1 MPDSTSRC
9 PRRPATHVL
18 SATSRS
24 SWAAVAS
31 GRCASRPGSATAAT
45 CRRARS
51 AWASCSATSGWS
63 PRRGATRRPCTRRC
77 STCRSSDATA
87 TTCGPASSATARAHP
102 RPPLQPDTTP
112 APRRSTPSASPV
124 WPARASRPSS
134 WRRSGWRDPTTCWP
148 WRRSRPRSAGLR
160 PATRVARMGKASRR
174 PRGDRADRS
183 ARPLP
188 APFVARRFQG
198 LPNETDWVAMREIV
212 PAATA
217 TVRFAE
223 GKAPEGAPDEVTIA
237 TVLPLAWPGLHRE
250 GGEVLVGIQSGN
262 ASGDTS
268 RDIAQAIALAS
279 VAQPGSPV
287 ETLPVSTADTPRLQ
301 DILDT
306 DAPFEMQLHE
316 GFDFWVA
323 DADLDADGKESLE
336 RANESAIPTVRLD
349 AAPSAFWCRIGDR
362 TYVRWVLP
370 FDEDTSTNALARL
383 HAAGENHLGDDGRL
397 LGCFRSS
404 GLLIPV
410 WEVDS
415 SAAAADF
422 EDGVAAM
429 KAKIDTAAAST
440 EALTAAERGA
450 RA

>member
-1 MPDSTSRC
+1 
-9 PRRPATHVL
+9 
-18 SATSRS
+18 
-24 SWAAVAS
+24 
-31 GRCASRPGSATAAT
+31 
-45 CRRARS
+45 
-51 AWASCSATSGWS
+51 
-63 PRRGATRRPCTRRC
+63 
-77 STCRSSDATA
+77 
-87 TTCGPASSATARAHP
+87 
-102 RPPLQPDTTP
+102 
-112 APRRSTPSASPV
+112 
-124 WPARASRPSS
+124 
-134 WRRSGWRDPTTCWP
+134 
-148 WRRSRPRSAGLR
+148 
-160 PATRVARMGKASRR
+160 MGKASRR
-174 PRGDRADRS
+174 PRSERADRS

-188 APFVARRFQG
+188 APFVARPFEG

-217 TVRFAE
+217 TVRFAK

-250 GGEVLVGIQSGN
+250 SGEVLVGIQSGN

-279 VAQPGSPV
+279 VAAAGSPV
-287 ETLPVSTADTPRLQ
+287 TTLPVSMADTPRLQ

-306 DAPFEMQLHE
+306 DEAFEMQLHE

-349 AAPSAFWCRIGDR
+349 SAPSAYWCRIGER

-383 HAAGENHLGDDGRL
+383 HAAGESHLGEDGRL

-410 WEVDS
+410 WEVDPTS
-415 SAAAADF
+415 EPADFEDAVATMKSRIDAAAADATPL
-422 EDGVAAM
+422 DPG
-429 KAKIDTAAAST
+429 
-440 EALTAAERGA
+440 ERGA
-450 RA
+450 KAGLLNRQVTLR

>member
-1 MPDSTSRC
+1 
-9 PRRPATHVL
+9 
-18 SATSRS
+18 
-24 SWAAVAS
+24 
-31 GRCASRPGSATAAT
+31 
-45 CRRARS
+45 
-51 AWASCSATSGWS
+51 
-63 PRRGATRRPCTRRC
+63 
-77 STCRSSDATA
+77 
-87 TTCGPASSATARAHP
+87 
-102 RPPLQPDTTP
+102 
-112 APRRSTPSASPV
+112 
-124 WPARASRPSS
+124 
-134 WRRSGWRDPTTCWP
+134 
-148 WRRSRPRSAGLR
+148 
-160 PATRVARMGKASRR
+160 MGKASRR
-174 PRGDRADRS
+174 PRGERADRS

-188 APFVARRFQG
+188 APFVARPFEG

-279 VAQPGSPV
+279 AAAPGSPV
-287 ETLPVSTADTPRLQ
+287 ETLPVATVDSPRLQ
-301 DILDT
+301 DLLDV
-306 DAPFEMQLHE
+306 DASFEMQLHE

-323 DADLDADGKESLE
+323 DADLDADGKESLQ
-336 RANESAIPTVRLD
+336 RANESVIPTVKLQ

-370 FDEDTSTNALARL
+370 FDEDSATDALARL
-383 HAAGENHLGDDGRL
+383 HAAGESHLGEDGRL

-410 WEVDS
+410 WEVDPDAEAS
-415 SAAAADF
+415 EF
-422 EDGVAAM
+422 EDAVAAM
-429 KAKIDTAAAST
+429 KAKIDAAAASDET
-440 EALTAAERGA
+440 LTAAERGA
-450 RA
+450 KAGLTNRQVTLR